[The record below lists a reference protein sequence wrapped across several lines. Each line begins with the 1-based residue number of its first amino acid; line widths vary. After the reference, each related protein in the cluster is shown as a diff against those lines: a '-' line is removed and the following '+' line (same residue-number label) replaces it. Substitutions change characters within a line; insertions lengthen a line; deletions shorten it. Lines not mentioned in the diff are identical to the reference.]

1 MGLVLVIFS
10 LLSTLIFLRAAWIT
24 LSCYYLT
31 PKRIKKI
38 MASQNVSGPEPGFLV
53 GNLTDIA
60 SLIAKSTSADME
72 SIDHDIVGRL
82 MPHYVLWS
90 KIYGKRFMFW
100 YGSEPRL
107 CLTEI
112 DMIKELLSSKYVHIS
127 GKSWLQQQGS
137 KHFIGQG
144 LLMANGDNWFRQRH
158 VVAPAFMADKL
169 KDHVR
174 YMVDCTKKMIKAL
187 RCSIETGDDEVEI
200 SSYLKRL
207 AGDIISRTEFDC
219 SYEKG
224 TQISH
229 LLNLLQQLTAQSSRH
244 LWFPG
249 SRFFPSKFR
258 REIKALKM
266 EVERL
271 LMEIIQNRK
280 DCFEIARSS
289 SYGKGLLAM
298 LLAEAQKKREGF
310 RYSLQ
315 TVMDE
320 CKTFFFAG
328 HDTSALLLT
337 WTIML
342 LSTNTSWQDK
352 GREEVERV
360 CGDEPPL
367 AEHLPKLNMLQM
379 IINESLRLYPPAS
392 LLPRMVFEDIKL
404 GDLNIPK
411 GLSIWI
417 PVLAIHHS
425 EDIWGKDVNEFNPGR
440 FSGKSFAQ
448 TRYFMPFAAGPRNCV
463 GQAYAMMEAK
473 IILAMLL
480 SNFSFSISKNYRHA
494 PVNVLTLKPKHGVLV
509 HLKPLR
515 P

>member
-1 MGLVLVIFS
+1 
-10 LLSTLIFLRAAWIT
+10 
-24 LSCYYLT
+24 
-31 PKRIKKI
+31 
-38 MASQNVSGPEPGFLV
+38 MASQSVFGPEPRFLV

-60 SLIAKSTSADME
+60 SLIAKTTSSDME

-112 DMIKELLSSKYVHIS
+112 DMIKELLSSKFVHVS

-144 LLMANGDNWFRQRH
+144 LLMANGDNWFHQRH
-158 VVAPAFMADKL
+158 VVARAFMADKL
-169 KDHVR
+169 KDHVG
-174 YMVDCTKKMIKAL
+174 YMVDCTKKML
-187 RCSIETGDDEVEI
+187 RLLSSSIETGDDDEVEI
-200 SSYLKRL
+200 GGYLKRL
-207 AGDIISRTEFDC
+207 TGEIISRTEFDC

-224 TQISH
+224 KQIFH
-229 LLNLLQQLTAQSSRH
+229 LLTLLQQLTAQSSRH

-266 EVERL
+266 EVERI
-271 LMEIIQNRK
+271 LMEIIQSRK

-298 LLAEAQKKREGF
+298 LLAETQKKREGF
-310 RYSLQ
+310 SYSLQ

-352 GREEVERV
+352 AREEVLRV
-360 CGDEPPL
+360 CGDQPPS

-404 GDLNIPK
+404 GDLHIPK

-417 PVLAIHHS
+417 PVLAIHHN
-425 EDIWGKDVNEFNPGR
+425 EVIWGKDVHEFNPGR
-440 FSGKSFAQ
+440 FAGRSFSQ

-480 SNFSFSISKNYRHA
+480 SNFSFIISKNYRHA

-515 P
+515 RP